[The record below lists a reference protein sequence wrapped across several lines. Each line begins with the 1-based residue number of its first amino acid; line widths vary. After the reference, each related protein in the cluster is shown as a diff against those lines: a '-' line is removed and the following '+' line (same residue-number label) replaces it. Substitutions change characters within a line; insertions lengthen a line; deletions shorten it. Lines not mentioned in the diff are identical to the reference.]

1 MSAID
6 LMGLLGLT
14 VVSKGP
20 GGRYPRA
27 EPGPGQGYRYWAQA
41 LALEA
46 GWRFGVQPNPK
57 AELSPALAV
66 AFTEA
71 GFQIMPAR
79 TEAFMTLSGSLPD
92 AADQARAVMVQAEA
106 IVARAG

>member
-1 MSAID
+1 MSAAE
-6 LMGLLGLT
+6 LMGSLGLT

-41 LALEA
+41 LVE
-46 GWRFGVQPNPK
+46 GWRFGVQPHPK
-57 AELSPALAV
+57 ATLAPALAA
-66 AFTEA
+66 AFIQA

-79 TEAFMTLSGSLPD
+79 TEAFMTLSGSVQD
-92 AADQARAVMVQAEA
+92 AADQARAVM
-106 IVARAG
+106 ARAEEIIAKAG